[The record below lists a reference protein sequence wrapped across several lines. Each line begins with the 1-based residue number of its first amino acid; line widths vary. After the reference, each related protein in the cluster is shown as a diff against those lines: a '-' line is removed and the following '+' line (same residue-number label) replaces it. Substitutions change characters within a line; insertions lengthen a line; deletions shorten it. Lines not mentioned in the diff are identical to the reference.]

1 MCSKK
6 GNINK
11 IKVKLNKIPTII
23 KGNSH
28 TDDRGTILFNNQFT
42 ATEVKRIYFIENKDT
57 EFVRA
62 WQGHKIEQRWFSAV
76 QGSFEIKL
84 IEVDHWEHLSKSSL
98 IHTFILKANQLD
110 ILHVPRGYISSI
122 QALETDSKLL
132 VMADYLIGEV
142 QDEYRFDA
150 DYFKI

>member
-1 MCSKK
+1 MEKC
-6 GNINK
+6 
-11 IKVKLNKIPTII
+11 PTII

-28 TDDRGTILFNNQFT
+28 TDDRGTILFNNDFK

-84 IEVDHWEHLSKSSL
+84 IEVDDWESPSKNSL
-98 IHTFILKANQLD
+98 VHSFVLNANQLD
-110 ILHVPRGYISSI
+110 ILHVPLGYISSI
-122 QALETDSKLL
+122 QALEHSSKLL

-142 QDEYRFDA
+142 KDEYRYEA